1 MTCRIKWKVFKLKN
15 CQKNGAGKT
24 RRNQILFNE
33 DRISGAVKIGS
44 FWAIPYNAK
53 NKVISE

>member
-15 CQKNGAGKT
+15 CQKNGEGKT

-44 FWAIPYNAK
+44 FWAIPYKAK